1 MSLVNSGLL
10 NKLMRCCR
18 ALGIL
23 LDYNNFEAISSSV
36 VHSGADSSGWGSL
49 ENENRILEC
58 PPLSLWDPNDS
69 SELLLAQEIAEGELG
84 AAETKSSKWVSKLL
98 KSFCKLSDCET

>member
-1 MSLVNSGLL
+1 M
-10 NKLMRCCR
+10 
-18 ALGIL
+18 
-23 LDYNNFEAISSSV
+23 
-36 VHSGADSSGWGSL
+36 

-98 KSFCKLSDCET
+98 RVFVNFPIVNHEAHCVALFCLLEQENVLL